1 MRSLSARLRLIH
13 RAWRY
18 RLRVERPEIAFL
30 RRTYTKTRDQT
41 ALDIGACRG
50 AFTYW
55 MLNAVG
61 PRGHVV
67 AFEPIPQLAEYLRQ
81 LQVAC
86 RFERLTVV
94 QTALS
99 NTSGERS
106 LFVPTGGHL
115 GTATLLARSQ

>member
-1 MRSLSARLRLIH
+1 M
-13 RAWRY
+13 
-18 RLRVERPEIAFL
+18 
-30 RRTYTKTRDQT
+30 
-41 ALDIGACRG
+41 LDIGACRG
-50 AFTYW
+50 AFAYW

-61 PRGHVV
+61 RHGHVV
-67 AFEPIPQLAEYLRQ
+67 AFEPIPQLAEHLRQ

-106 LFVPTGGHL
+106 LFVPTAGHL
-115 GTATLLARSQ
+115 GTATLLARSQGYRAVGVTTHTVD